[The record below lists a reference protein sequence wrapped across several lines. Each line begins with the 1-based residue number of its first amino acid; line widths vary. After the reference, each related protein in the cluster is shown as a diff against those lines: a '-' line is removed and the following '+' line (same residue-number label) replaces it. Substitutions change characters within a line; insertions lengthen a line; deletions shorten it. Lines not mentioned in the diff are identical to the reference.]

1 MARPTVLSIYKT
13 NINKLT
19 YMGHVVP
26 GSSAKMLKKSLSL
39 TSDNVTYDLED
50 SVTPH
55 EKPNARQALATHF
68 QSLSSGARPSNIGEV
83 AARIN
88 AVSTPYA
95 LEDLQVLGRE
105 PAVDAIVIPKVNTAS
120 DLTFVADVLKHVAP
134 DRYSSSPP
142 SSSSSSSSSGSSPIK
157 LIALIESATSILNLA
172 QICAAGVANNVNLS
186 GLIFAAEDFS
196 HDLSL
201 TRTPSLKEFLY
212 ARSAIATHARA
223 FDLPST
229 IDLVCTTFRGSE
241 GLRRLEEECVDGR
254 GMGFNGKQCIHPSQV
269 ETVQR
274 TFAPDPR
281 EVEWSVRVVVA
292 DEKAAQGDRADG
304 AGRGAWTLDGKMID
318 VPVVRKAK
326 AVVARAARC
335 GFDVGAMREKWKGQE
350 PE

>member
-1 MARPTVLSIYKT
+1 M
-13 NINKLT
+13 LT
-19 YMGHVVP
+19 
-26 GSSAKMLKKSLSL
+26 KSLSL

-50 SVTPH
+50 SVTLH
-55 EKPNARQALATHF
+55 EKPNARQALARHF
-68 QSLSSGARPSNIGEV
+68 QSLSAPGARPSTIGEV
-83 AARIN
+83 AVRIN

-105 PAVDAIVIPKVNTAS
+105 PVVDAIVIPKVDSAS
-120 DLTFVADVLKHVAP
+120 DLTFVADVLKHVTP
-134 DRYSSSPP
+134 DRYSP
-142 SSSSSSSSSGSSPIK
+142 SSSSSSSGRRSPIK

-186 GLIFAAEDFS
+186 GLVFAAEDFS

-223 FDLPST
+223 FNLPST
-229 IDLVCTTFRGSE
+229 IDLVCTTFRGPE
-241 GLRRLEEECVDGR
+241 GLRRLEEECVDGK

-274 TFAPDPR
+274 TFAPDQK

-292 DEKAAQGDRADG
+292 DEKAASGADRAPGGG

-318 VPVVRKAK
+318 VPVVRKAR

-335 GFDVGAMREKWKGQE
+335 GFDVEAMRERWKGQE